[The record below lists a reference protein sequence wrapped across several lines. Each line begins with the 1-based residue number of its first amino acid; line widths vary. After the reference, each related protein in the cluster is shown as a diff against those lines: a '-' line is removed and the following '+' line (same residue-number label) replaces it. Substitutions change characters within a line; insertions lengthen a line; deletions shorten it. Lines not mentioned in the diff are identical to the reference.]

1 MSMSLRLSAALLSVV
16 IATAASAQTTKVIP
30 KGWYLHDDLAPS
42 LDLAFYEPTQ
52 HVSFSV
58 TCTKGYTDTIVAFMP
73 DPKGPDPKGP
83 EAKGP
88 ETKGPDGKT
97 PMKLVLSRGAAS
109 VSLDATGQMFK
120 GRYVID
126 GQTTMTPV
134 LADLLQGGFTLT
146 AGGKEIKT
154 YATTDQDRAH
164 VQKLTQ
170 ACRS

>member
-1 MSMSLRLSAALLSVV
+1 MSLWSRAALLSVV
-16 IATAASAQTTKVIP
+16 LAAGAVAASAQTRIIP
-30 KGWYLHDDLAPS
+30 KGWFLHDELAPT
-42 LDLAFYEPTQ
+42 LDLAFYEPTY
-52 HVSFSV
+52 VSFSV

-73 DPKGPDPKGP
+73 
-83 EAKGP
+83 
-88 ETKGPDGKT
+88 ETKGPDGKS
-97 PMKLVLSRGAAS
+97 PVKLVLSRGASS
-109 VSLDATGQMFK
+109 VAIDANGQMYR

-126 GQTTMTPV
+126 GETKMTPA

-146 AGGKEIKT
+146 ADGKEVKT

>member
-1 MSMSLRLSAALLSVV
+1 MSLWSRAAFLSVV
-16 IATAASAQTTKVIP
+16 LTAGAVSASAQTTKAIPKEIP
-30 KGWYLHDDLAPS
+30 KGWFLHEELAPS
-42 LDLAFYEPTQ
+42 LDLAFYEPT

-58 TCTKGYTDTIVAFMP
+58 SCTKGYADAVLAFR
-73 DPKGPDPKGP
+73 P
-83 EAKGP
+83 EG
-88 ETKGPDGKT
+88 KGPDGKK

-146 AGGKEIKT
+146 VGGKEIKT
-154 YATTDQDRAH
+154 YATTNQDRAH
-164 VQKLTQ
+164 VEKLTQ

>member
-1 MSMSLRLSAALLSVV
+1 MSLRLSAALLSVV

-73 DPKGPDPKGP
+73 DPKGP
-83 EAKGP
+83 EA
-88 ETKGPDGKT
+88 KGPDGKT
-97 PMKLVLSRGAAS
+97 PVKLVLSRGAAS

>member
-1 MSMSLRLSAALLSVV
+1 MSLRMSAALLSVV
-16 IATAASAQTTKVIP
+16 FATAASAQTAKVIP
-30 KGWYLHDDLAPS
+30 KGWFLHDDLAPT
-42 LDLAFYEPTQ
+42 LDLAFYEPTY
-52 HVSFSV
+52 VSFSV
-58 TCTKGYTDTIVAFMP
+58 TCTKGYTDAIVAFMP

-83 EAKGP
+83 E
-88 ETKGPDGKT
+88 TKPDGKT
-97 PMKLVLSRGAAS
+97 PVKLVLSRGAAS
-109 VSLDATGQMFK
+109 VSIDATGQMFK

-126 GQTTMTPV
+126 GQTTMTPA

>member
-1 MSMSLRLSAALLSVV
+1 MLLRLSAALLSVV
-16 IATAASAQTTKVIP
+16 IATAASAQTRLLP
-30 KGWYLHDDLAPS
+30 KGWFLHDDLAPT
-42 LDLAFYEPTQ
+42 LDLAFYEPT

-73 DPKGPDPKGP
+73 
-83 EAKGP
+83 

-97 PMKLVLSRGAAS
+97 PVKLVLSRGATS
-109 VSLDATGQMFK
+109 VSVDATGQMFK

-126 GQTTMTPV
+126 GQTTMTPS
-134 LADLLQGGFTLT
+134 LAELLQGGFTLT
-146 AGGKEIKT
+146 ADGKEIKT

-170 ACRS
+170 ACRG

>member
-1 MSMSLRLSAALLSVV
+1 MSQWSRAALLSVALSAGAV
-16 IATAASAQTTKVIP
+16 AAFAQTKVIP

-73 DPKGPDPKGP
+73 DPKGP

-120 GRYVID
+120 GRYVVD